1 MKTIKLNCASCG
13 APIVVPD
20 EADTVVC
27 SSCHST
33 MMVDRGEGYVT
44 LKIVEKL
51 ANAIKENAYVTQVEL
66 KRMQLNQLISMEEM
80 KINSLQTEFR
90 AAKRRM
96 PANLTCTSEMADLLL
111 QENDIRTHVRSL
123 YADIA
128 HLEPGWEESLEVIR
142 RDRQLLEQAIN
153 YLMPYGA
160 DTSIQNR
167 IVKLHEEARR
177 VNARFNG
184 LETKLLKRDL
194 ETLTYPPFQDLTLEQ
209 MEELQ
214 EKIPGDLTRLAAGE
228 QTEVKTKLQEQL
240 RSTLDRI
247 KAVYPRKKVENQAG
261 PLPSL
266 DIREPYPEEPE
277 KLTSMAGRV
286 KADLEKL
293 NAIPDSKEK
302 TYFSKKLEMLESL
315 LSSRAKAD
323 IPGTRAKKKKRR
335 RRTTLIV
342 IGGSIV
348 FCLVA
353 FVIYAVLSTRDSS
366 PERKV
371 DEVRDQLAGLISQS
385 QSTPQQGRAGTT
397 YQEFS
402 ADFLEVTSS
411 VTYLRDQPDLN
422 AASSLKVEAGDI
434 LQVVPD
440 DSVPNQWYKV
450 STLDGS
456 ETGYLA
462 LDWVMPFTVS
472 SLPGEVETQG
482 FPTVLYSFDW
492 SSFNSEWD
500 ESVDNDEF
508 AYSEASYEDGWYQL
522 DVTSNDTFIYYYS
535 NYPLDNLP
543 DQYRFSLTLD
553 AVELKG
559 DVYYGI
565 QTNTID
571 GANFDAL
578 LVSQEGTVFLL
589 RVRNGYFSILY
600 DTEMYP
606 NTGAA
611 LDPLGTNIFSVT
623 RLSTSGGSLFTYQYA
638 INGKVI
644 VELSQSA
651 STVNGLTMG
660 AMMYLGEKGDH
671 VLIRMDDFVV
681 QQ

>member
-1 MKTIKLNCASCG
+1 MKTVKLNCASCG
-13 APIVVPD
+13 APIVIPD
-20 EADTVVC
+20 EVDTVVC

-33 MMVDRGEGYVT
+33 MIVDRGEGYVT

-96 PANLTCTSEMADLLL
+96 PANLTCTPEMADLLL
-111 QENDIRTHVRSL
+111 QENDIRMHVRTL
-123 YADIA
+123 YTDLAR
-128 HLEPGWEESLEVIR
+128 LEPGWEESLDVIR
-142 RDRQLLEQAIN
+142 RDRQLVEQAIN

-160 DTSIQNR
+160 DKSVQNR
-167 IVKLHEEARR
+167 IVKLHEESRR
-177 VNARFNG
+177 VTASYNA

-194 ETLTYPPFQDLTLEQ
+194 ETLNYPVFQNLTLEQ

-214 EKIPGDLTRLAAGE
+214 EKIPGDLTLLAAGD

-240 RSTLDRI
+240 KLTLDKI
-247 KAVYPRKKVENQAG
+247 KSVYPRKKVESQAG

-266 DIREPYPEEPE
+266 DIREPYPEDPE

-293 NAIPDSKEK
+293 FAIPDSGEK
-302 TYFSKKLEMLESL
+302 THFAKKLELLESVL
-315 LSSRAKAD
+315 TSRAKAD
-323 IPGTRAKKKKRR
+323 IPGTRARKKKRR
-335 RRTTLIV
+335 TIITLLVIAGIIV
-342 IGGSIV
+342 TCVVG
-348 FCLVA
+348 
-353 FVIYAVLSTRDSS
+353 FVIYAVLSNRDGGG
-366 PERKV
+366 ERKS
-371 DEVRDQLAGLISQS
+371 DEIKDQLAGLVS
-385 QSTPQQGRAGTT
+385 QSTTPQQSSSGAT
-397 YQEFS
+397 YEAFS

-411 VTYLRDQPDLN
+411 ITYLRDQPDLN
-422 AASSLKVEAGDI
+422 ASGSYKVEAGEI
-434 LQVVPD
+434 LQVIPD

-450 STLDGS
+450 ATMDGS
-456 ETGYLA
+456 MTGYLA

-472 SLPGEVETQG
+472 SLPGEVEVGG
-482 FPTVLYSFDW
+482 FSTVLYSFDW
-492 SSFNSEWD
+492 SSYNSDWD
-500 ESVDNDEF
+500 ESVDDDEY
-508 AYSEASYEDGWYQL
+508 ANSVASYEDGWYQL
-522 DVTSNDTFIYYYS
+522 DVTSNDTFIYFYS
-535 NYPLDNLP
+535 NTTLDNLP
-543 DQYRFSLTLD
+543 NQYQFSLTLD
-553 AVELKG
+553 AEELQG
-559 DVYYGI
+559 DVFYGI

-606 NTGAA
+606 NTGAVF
-611 LDPLGTNIFSVT
+611 DPYSTNEFSVT
-623 RLSTSGGSLFTYQYA
+623 RLLSQGGRMFIYQYA

-644 VELSQSA
+644 VEIDQPA
-651 STVNGLTMG
+651 TAAEGLTMG
-660 AMMYLGEKGDH
+660 AMMYMGEKGDH
-671 VLIRMDDFVV
+671 LLIRMDNFLV

>member
-1 MKTIKLNCASCG
+1 MKTVKLNCASCG
-13 APIVVPD
+13 APIVIPD
-20 EADTVVC
+20 DVDTVVC

-96 PANLTCTSEMADLLL
+96 PANITCTPEMADLLL
-111 QENDIRTHVRSL
+111 QENDLRMHVRSL

-128 HLEPGWEESLEVIR
+128 HLEPGWEESLDVIR
-142 RDRQLLEQAIN
+142 RDRQLVEQAIN

-160 DTSIQNR
+160 DKSIQNR
-167 IVKLHEEARR
+167 IVKLHEESRR
-177 VNARFNG
+177 VTASYNG

-194 ETLTYPPFQDLTLEQ
+194 ETLNYPVFQNLTLEQ

-240 RSTLDRI
+240 KSTLDRI
-247 KAVYPRKKVENQAG
+247 KAVYPRKKVESQAG

-266 DIREPYPEEPE
+266 DIREPYPEDPE

-286 KADLEKL
+286 KVDLEKL

-302 TYFSKKLEMLESL
+302 TYFAKKLELLESVL
-315 LSSRAKAD
+315 TSRAKAD
-323 IPGTRAKKKKRR
+323 IPGTRARKKKRR
-335 RRTTLIV
+335 TRTILLGIAGLIV
-342 IGGSIV
+342 TCV
-348 FCLVA
+348 VA
-353 FVIYAVLSTRDSS
+353 FVIYAVSSNRDGDS
-366 PERKV
+366 ERKS
-371 DEVRDQLAGLISQS
+371 DEIKDPLAGLVS
-385 QSTPQQGRAGTT
+385 QSTTPQQSNSETT
-397 YQEFS
+397 YEAFS
-402 ADFLEVTSS
+402 ADFMEVTSS
-411 VTYLRDQPDLN
+411 VTYLREQPDLN
-422 AASSLKVEAGDI
+422 ASSLLKVEAGEI
-434 LQVVPD
+434 LQVIQD
-440 DSVPNQWYKV
+440 DTVPNQWYKV
-450 STLDGS
+450 ATMDGS
-456 ETGYLA
+456 VTGYLA

-472 SLPGEVETQG
+472 SLPGEAEVQG
-482 FPTVLYSFDW
+482 FPTVVYSFDW
-492 SSFNSEWD
+492 SSYNSEWD

-508 AYSEASYEDGWYQL
+508 AYSVASYEDGWYQL
-522 DVTSNDTFIYYYS
+522 DVTSNDTFIYFYS

-553 AVELKG
+553 AVALEG

-578 LVSQEGTVFLL
+578 LVSREGTVFLL

-611 LDPLGTNIFSVT
+611 LDLLGTNIFSMT
-623 RLSTSGGSLFTYQYA
+623 RYSASGGTMFTYQYA

-644 VELSQSA
+644 VEMSQPA
-651 STVNGLTMG
+651 TAVEGLTMG